1 MKLTQSYRGAYRQRN
16 NDLSGAQ
23 SESLPRR
30 RTIETLVDAHSDE
43 FGGTQSGDRS
53 HGGGREACDI
63 GATADSNLKLR
74 VEDATRYYGIRTD
87 PVYAV
92 ENVSFDVRE
101 GEMVCVLGPSGCGGD
116 LDVAADLPDVLD
128 GLEEQAPGLF
138 IVPAPDVIK
147 NDYVA
152 GANAFDKG
160 KVKAD
165 ADGYK
170 LPDDYASIDV
180 KAIRKA
186 L

>member
-1 MKLTQSYRGAYRQRN
+1 MRTQTSSVGPN
-16 NDLSGAQ
+16 
-23 SESLPRR
+23 P
-30 RTIETLVDAHSDE
+30 ETGVMEGDGRLVTSV
-43 FGGTQSGDRS
+43 RP
-53 HGGGREACDI
+53 
-63 GATADSNLKLR
+63 ADSNLKLR
-74 VEDATRYYGIRTD
+74 VEDATKYYGTRTG
-87 PVYAV
+87 PVHAV

-101 GEMVCVLGPSGCGGD
+101 GEMVCGLGPSGCGGD
-116 LDVAADLPDVLD
+116 LDVAVDLPDVLD
-128 GLEEQAPGLF
+128 GLEEQAPSLF

-170 LPDDYASIDV
+170 LPDDYASIDIE
-180 KAIRKA
+180 AIRKA